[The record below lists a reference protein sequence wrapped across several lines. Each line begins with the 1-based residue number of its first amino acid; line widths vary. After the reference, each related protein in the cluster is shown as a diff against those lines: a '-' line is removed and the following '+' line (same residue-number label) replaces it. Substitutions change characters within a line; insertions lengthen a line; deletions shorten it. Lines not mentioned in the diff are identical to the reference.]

1 MLLQDSP
8 LLTVPGSDT
17 NVVQDINSG
26 AAKVR
31 LRNVVQIIVADI
43 RNIRNQVK
51 QSDPKKAIEDASI
64 AIASTKNFSGV
75 VRNTPSATNK
85 LQSVL
90 DTVDTL
96 SPIIAPLKT
105 FNSLANGIAEV
116 LGLYLHLLCD

>member
-1 MLLQDSP
+1 LLLQDSSP
-8 LLTVPGSDT
+8 LTFPRSDT
-17 NVVQDINSG
+17 NVGQDINSG

-43 RNIRNQVK
+43 RNQVE
-51 QSDPKKAIEDASI
+51 QSDPKKAIEDAST
-64 AIASTKNFSGV
+64 AIASTKDFSAV

-96 SPIIAPLKT
+96 SPIIAPLRA
-105 FNSLANGIAEV
+105 FNSLANGISEV
-116 LGLYLHLLCD
+116 LGLCLHPLRD

>member
-1 MLLQDSP
+1 MLLQDSSP
-8 LLTVPGSDT
+8 LTFPRSDT
-17 NVVQDINSG
+17 NVGQDINSG

-43 RNIRNQVK
+43 RNQVE
-51 QSDPKKAIEDASI
+51 QSDPKKAIEDAST
-64 AIASTKNFSGV
+64 AIASTKDFSAV

-96 SPIIAPLKT
+96 SPIIAPLRA
-105 FNSLANGIAEV
+105 FNSLANGISEV
-116 LGLYLHLLCD
+116 LGLCLHPLRD